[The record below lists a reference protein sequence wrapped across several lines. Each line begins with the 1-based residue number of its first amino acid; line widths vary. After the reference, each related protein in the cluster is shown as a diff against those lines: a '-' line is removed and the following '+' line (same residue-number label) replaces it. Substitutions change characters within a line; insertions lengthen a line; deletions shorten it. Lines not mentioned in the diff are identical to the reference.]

1 MRSSGNV
8 VYCCRFHV
16 VWCVKYRRAVLCDGI
31 DARLV
36 TVIRTAVAAKDCEF
50 VEVGVAPDHVRLFV
64 GVDPQLGIHRLVKY
78 VKATSSRV
86 LREEFPSL
94 RSRLPSLWTNSYFVA
109 TTGGVSRSAIERYIE
124 SQEGR

>member
-1 MRSSGNV
+1 
-8 VYCCRFHV
+8 VYSCRYHV
-16 VWCVKYRRAVLCDGI
+16 VWCPKYRRAVLRDGI
-31 DARLV
+31 DTRLV
-36 TVIRTAVAAKDCEF
+36 PLIHAAVEANDAELI
-50 VEVGVAPDHVRLFV
+50 EVSVQLDHVHLRV
-64 GVDPQLGIHRLVKY
+64 GVDPQFGIHRLVKQI
-78 VKATSSRV
+78 KATSSRV